1 MSLFSVLSTGTR
13 GLSASQ
19 LAMNIV
25 GQNISNA
32 DVEGYSRK
40 RLNLSADYR
49 YDPFHGQIG
58 TGVEVINIERYRNEY
73 IDQQIRKQ
81 NQMLGMYEETDYTLQ
96 SIENI
101 FVEPSETGILH
112 FVDQFF
118 DSWQNLAN
126 NPSDPSARTMVKTNG
141 EILLDVFHNAAY
153 QLQDLRQTRNDE
165 IHNRV
170 NSVNQIIKEIHNLNT
185 EIGSVEIGNQNANDS
200 RDKRDQLLKDL
211 SQIIGIETIENE
223 LGQITVTTGGNI
235 LVSPVNY
242 QELETT
248 TTTFKLADGT
258 TQMDIGIRFSSSKR
272 VYTPSGGQLRGLIE
286 SRDKIIPHYQTQLD
300 TLAISIVETVND
312 QHKEGYNLN
321 GFSGIA
327 FFDELVTGASDINLS
342 AAIRTDIQNIA
353 TASGN
358 QIHPAA
364 QNSLPASS
372 HDFGIDPIQLYT
384 DPSATPLVNAKNIV
398 QGTVLVSTTS
408 NALIEGVD
416 YHVDYANGTIQMLHD
431 GYDSE
436 DLTVNFQYRT
446 GGFAGPGDNSNALE
460 IAKLRDKLIMNPDVL
475 GNGSSTFAEYYGAMI
490 GELGLSRNEASS
502 NLETRT
508 FLVDQYEA
516 QQDSISG
523 VSLDEEMANLIKY
536 QHTYQAAA
544 RLITTTNSMLDV
556 LLNM

>member
-1 MSLFSVLSTGTR
+1 
-13 GLSASQ
+13 
-19 LAMNIV
+19 
-25 GQNISNA
+25 
-32 DVEGYSRK
+32 
-40 RLNLSADYR
+40 
-49 YDPFHGQIG
+49 
-58 TGVEVINIERYRNEY
+58 
-73 IDQQIRKQ
+73 
-81 NQMLGMYEETDYTLQ
+81 
-96 SIENI
+96 
-101 FVEPSETGILH
+101 
-112 FVDQFF
+112 
-118 DSWQNLAN
+118 
-126 NPSDPSARTMVKTNG
+126 MVKTNG